1 MTRESES
8 LRMMQIQSFEC
19 STLHSIC
26 IQFNAEIWA
35 GIVSNQVMQIG
46 AVPAAPSA
54 TIAVKMESNS

>member
-19 STLHSIC
+19 ST
-26 IQFNAEIWA
+26 EIWA